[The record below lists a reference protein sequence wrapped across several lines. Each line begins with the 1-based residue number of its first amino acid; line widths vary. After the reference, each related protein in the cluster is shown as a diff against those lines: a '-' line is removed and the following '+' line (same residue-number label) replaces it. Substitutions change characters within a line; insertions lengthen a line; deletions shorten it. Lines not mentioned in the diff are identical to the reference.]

1 MAEESRQRPQ
11 VHWVSLGRVEYED
24 GLRIQQERVDAL
36 LGGRDERQT
45 VFALEHPPTI
55 TIGRHGTM
63 EHVLASPEEMQAMGM
78 RVYEVDRGGD
88 VTYHGPG
95 QFVMYPILHLDPWEN
110 DVGRYVRMLEECAIR
125 ALASVGIQAGRL
137 EGYPG
142 AWVADRKICA
152 VGVRM
157 RRRPS
162 GELVT
167 SHGLAINVTTNLRH
181 FSAIIPCG
189 ITDKGVTSVEELLG
203 RPLPMQDWEA
213 RMRSAFAEV
222 FDVDWAAE

>member
-1 MAEESRQRPQ
+1 MSVQQTVKPRVQ
-11 VHWVSLGRVEYED
+11 WVSLGRVEYEE
-24 GLRIQQERVDAL
+24 GLRIQQERVEAL
-36 LGGRDERQT
+36 LAGEDDRQT

-63 EHVLASPEEMQAMGM
+63 EHVLASPEQMRAMGM

-95 QFVMYPILHLDPWEN
+95 QFVMYPILHLDPWGN
-110 DVGRYVRMLEECAIR
+110 DVGRFVRMLEECAIR
-125 ALASVGIQAGRL
+125 ALASVGIRAGRL

-142 AWVADRKICA
+142 AWVGDQKICA

-167 SHGLAINVTTNLRH
+167 SHGLAINVTTDLSH

-189 ITDKGVTSVEELLG
+189 IADKGVTSVEALLG
-203 RPLPMQDWEA
+203 RPVPMTDWEA

-222 FDVDWAAE
+222 FGVEWVEE

>member
-1 MAEESRQRPQ
+1 MSVSATNRPV
-11 VHWVSLGRVEYED
+11 VHWVSLGRVDYD
-24 GLRIQQERVDAL
+24 HGLEIQRERVEAL
-36 LGGRDERQT
+36 LTGADEQQT

-55 TIGRHGTM
+55 TIGRHGSM
-63 EHVLASPEEMQAMGM
+63 EHVLASPEEMRAMGM

-95 QFVMYPILHLDPWEN
+95 QFVMYPILHLEPWGN
-110 DVGRYVRMLEECAIR
+110 DVGRFVRNLEECAIR

-142 AWVADRKICA
+142 AWVGDAKICA

-167 SHGLAINVTTNLRH
+167 SHGLAINVTTNLNH

-189 ITDKGVTSVEELLG
+189 IADKGVTSVEALLG
-203 RPLPMQDWEA
+203 RPVPMEEWEQ
-213 RMRSAFAEV
+213 RMRAAFAEV
-222 FDVDWAAE
+222 FEVDWAEG